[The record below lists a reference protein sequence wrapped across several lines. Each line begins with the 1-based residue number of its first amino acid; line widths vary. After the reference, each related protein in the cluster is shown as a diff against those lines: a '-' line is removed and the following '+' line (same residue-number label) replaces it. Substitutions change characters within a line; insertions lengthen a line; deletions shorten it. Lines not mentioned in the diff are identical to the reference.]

1 MNGSIEVIQAV
12 EFPWPVSHNDMTVL
26 FLQAGASITV

>member
-1 MNGSIEVIQAV
+1 MNGSVEVIQAV
-12 EFPWPVSHNDMTVL
+12 EFPCPVSRNNMTVL